1 MKLFLSIALLVLAV
15 SIPAQDIGYL
25 RSKAADLSAPAMRGR
40 GYVDKGVERAADYI
54 ADEFEAIGLE
64 PLSKNYRQ
72 SFKHNVNTFP
82 GDVSITIAGNQLQA
96 GKDFLV
102 EANSPS
108 FKGKYRAEVIAASE
122 LLSRVSEASPFKAC
136 QDCVIVIEVSGD
148 ESKEVRSEA
157 YQLREMLRKT
167 QPVIWSSE
175 DKLTWSVGTFQALF
189 PIIEM
194 QSGLVK
200 QGDIVT
206 VNICAKEKQGFESE
220 NVIGMVKGRVHP
232 DSFLV
237 FTAHYDHLG
246 MMGKEATFYGAND
259 NASGTAYI
267 LSMAKHYVAQPA
279 DYSCVFIAFAG
290 EEAGLVGSKYFVDHP
305 LIDLKSIRFLINL
318 DLMGSGIDGITV
330 VNAPAVQSDF
340 DILRSI
346 NEEQSFLPKINSRKQ
361 TANSDHY
368 YFAEAGVPAVFIYA
382 LGGSTAY
389 HDIFDVNANL
399 TFDEYEDI
407 FRLLTDWVA
416 KF

>member
-1 MKLFLSIALLVLAV
+1 MRRFKLFVLICACHGLS
-15 SIPAQDIGYL
+15 AQDLDYV
-25 RSKAADLSAPAMRGR
+25 KTQAALLSAPEMSGR

-54 ADEFEAIGLE
+54 AHEFEAIGLK

-72 SFKHNVNTFP
+72 SFEHNVNTFP
-82 GDVSITIAGNQLQA
+82 GNVNIAIAGNRLQA

-108 FKGKYRAEVIAASE
+108 IKGKYRAEVITASE
-122 LLSRVSEASPFKAC
+122 LLSKVGEAKAFKEC
-136 QDCVIVIEVSGD
+136 KDCVLVIEILGD
-148 ESKEVRSEA
+148 ESKEVRAEA
-157 YQLREMLRKT
+157 YQLREVLRT
-167 QPVIWSSE
+167 THPVIWSS
-175 DKLTWSVGTFQALF
+175 DAKLTWSVGTFQALF
-189 PIIEM
+189 PLIEM

-200 QGDIVT
+200 HGDTVT
-206 VNICAKEKQGFESE
+206 FDICAKEEQGFESE
-220 NVIGMVKGRVHP
+220 NVIGLVEGREFP
-232 DSFLV
+232 DSFVV

-246 MMGKEATFYGAND
+246 MMGKEAIFYGAND

-267 LSMAKHYVAQPA
+267 LSLAKHYVRNPA
-279 DYSCVFIAFAG
+279 KYSMVFIAFAG
-290 EEAGLVGSKYFVDHP
+290 EEAGLVGSEHFVENP
-305 LIDLKSIRFLINL
+305 LIDLEHIRFLINL

-330 VNAPAVQSDF
+330 VNAPGVQSEF

-346 NEEQSFLPKINSRKQ
+346 NEENAFLPKIKSRKQ

-368 YFAEAGVPAVFIYA
+368 YFAVAGVPAVFIYA